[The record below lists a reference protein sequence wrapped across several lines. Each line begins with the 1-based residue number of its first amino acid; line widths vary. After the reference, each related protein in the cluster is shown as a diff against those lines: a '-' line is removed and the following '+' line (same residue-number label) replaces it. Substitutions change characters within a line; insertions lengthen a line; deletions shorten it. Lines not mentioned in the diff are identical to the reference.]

1 MDGPL
6 ALHEN
11 RSSGLDLRAYV
22 VTGRI
27 HSDSKIKKLLKII
40 EASI

>member
-1 MDGPL
+1 MDAPL

-27 HSDSKIKKLLKII
+27 HSDSKNRK
-40 EASI
+40 